1 MKGPPIDIVAMETV
15 PIRLII
21 EELVPVKGVFGAEA
35 ISS

>member
-1 MKGPPIDIVAMETV
+1 MKGPPMDITAIETV

-21 EELVPVKGVFGAEA
+21 EELVDVKGVLGVEA

>member
-1 MKGPPIDIVAMETV
+1 MKGPPRDITAMETV

-21 EELVPVKGVFGAEA
+21 EELVFVKGVLGVWA